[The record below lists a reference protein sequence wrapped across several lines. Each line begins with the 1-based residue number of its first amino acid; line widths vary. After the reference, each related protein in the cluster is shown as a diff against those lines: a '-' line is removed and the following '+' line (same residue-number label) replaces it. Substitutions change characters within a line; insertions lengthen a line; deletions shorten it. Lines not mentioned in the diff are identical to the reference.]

1 MYVMVWCGATIAHAV
16 VATADTSAMAQI
28 TCTSVQRS
36 QPGFVRAQAKGPAT
50 ALWGAGFARC
60 YPKMQQAVLRSVRS
74 TLPALVTGAPSART
88 PAARGGGGGGG
99 GGAAQADADDDG
111 VVSAQHFGYDFVVD
125 ADERPWLLEANVAP
139 QIGDMQ
145 SMAQLRHVMGL
156 PLINGIVEL
165 LVNRRARSSAQG
177 WDWVGDLAND
187 TVRCHTPAPTQPATT
202 GLPGHHH
209 AAASSSDTSRA
220 QRVDRL
226 GKATRDADGGAASGD
241 GAA

>member
-1 MYVMVWCGATIAHAV
+1 
-16 VATADTSAMAQI
+16 MAQI

-36 QPGFVRAQAKGPAT
+36 QPGFVRAEAKGPAT

-88 PAARGGGGGGG
+88 SAVRGGGGDDV
-99 GGAAQADADDDG
+99 AAQADADDDG

-145 SMAQLRHVMGL
+145 SMDELRHVMGL

-165 LVNRRARSSAQG
+165 LVNRRRARSSSAPHGG
-177 WDWVGDLAND
+177 WDWVGDLATND
-187 TVRCHTPAPTQPATT
+187 TVRCSHTPAPTQAATT
-202 GLPGHHH
+202 GGLPDHDH